1 MEKDRKL
8 IWDLQAL
15 TRLEKSLEWISETS
29 IQQAEQIEQA
39 ILERIEIIRVHPERH
54 PPDKYK
60 RNNPG
65 IYRAFEI
72 HSYRISYH
80 YTENEIRILRFRHVK
95 QEPKEY

>member
-8 IWDLQAL
+8 IWDQQAL
-15 TRLEKSLEWISETS
+15 TRLEKSLEWISITS
-29 IQQAEQIEQA
+29 IQQAEQVEQA

-60 RNNPG
+60 RNNTG
-65 IYRAFEI
+65 VYRAFET
-72 HSYRISYH
+72 HSYRISYR
-80 YTENEIRILRFRHVK
+80 YTEDEIRILRFRHVK